1 MYPEH
6 VSEQQSREV
15 YPAMR
20 AFAPAW
26 SHVDAATEAR
36 RSLARCWKEL
46 CDRDP
51 FDSNVVP
58 LSESRGRL
66 DVLVD
71 WPPDLARQADDV
83 AALFAAS
90 IKAVFD
96 DALLAAAT
104 ATTGA
109 IETPDPDDYRM
120 PLCVER
126 EECLGRLDKGKLVGL
141 RPDQVQTVWSLQ
153 PFVLANRRDHPT
165 MRRIGRAMAHLAG
178 LLAPQPHARSRVA
191 VWAHSSEPRFES
203 IDPGGEVA
211 GVPLG
216 DGLLERRLPVA
227 EFTCAGVR
235 PDRVR
240 TNPMIAFD
248 LIFNAPPYPSDPDDN
263 LMTRSAL
270 LLATAKEFIRGME
283 RSVDVSR
290 VAGRSSFGSLV
301 PVLDGA
307 PWGEVDLSSTENGAE
322 IDEVLRNS
330 DLGIGTYYDPEGN
343 VTILLRAAD
352 RTFGRPIP
360 SPLALD
366 PATEVGA
373 AAEEASREAAS
384 LWGLPDFVLSPKVLK
399 KSEALREIGDC
410 TVVVG
415 SRALAVQV
423 KHRTP
428 QGTDDHEVEVRRIQ
442 KRVRKAAAQ
451 AAGSIRSLAGSQVDL
466 VNARGRAIPITG
478 SDLEW
483 CRVVVIDHPN
493 APDGIVV
500 RGEDNGS
507 LPLVVLLRRD
517 WDFLFDQLRST
528 SAVIDYLFRV
538 AGDESHDLGHEPARY
553 FELAKADDEAVEVDG
568 PAEWTKFLDVPTF
581 SHPILPTIP
590 ASNMDEAGATVYRLI
605 LEDIAETQF
614 EREEADRLKI
624 LSMLDMYPVCERA
637 ELGRLLLTHLDDV
650 AATTTGVKWQFRRTI
665 LDDGYLQ
672 LAFGACSSFSE
683 LHREAFGQW
692 AMLRHHEFSQLR
704 EPDDSHEH
712 RTVAVLLTPR
722 EDRVRLWDTTSF
734 TLFGD
739 LGHSEEEI
747 ARMRSLWNDRHAA

>member
-1 MYPEH
+1 M
-6 VSEQQSREV
+6 
-15 YPAMR
+15 
-20 AFAPAW
+20 
-26 SHVDAATEAR
+26 
-36 RSLARCWKEL
+36 
-46 CDRDP
+46 CDRDA
-51 FDSNVVP
+51 FSAAVFP
-58 LSESRGRL
+58 LGEDKGRL

-71 WPPDLARQADDV
+71 WPPYLARQADDA
-83 AALFAAS
+83 AALFATS
-90 IKAVFD
+90 IKAAFD
-96 DALLAAAT
+96 DALLAAAA
-104 ATTGA
+104 ATTGP

-120 PLCVER
+120 PLCEDK
-126 EECLGRLDKGKLVGL
+126 EEFRGQLDEGKLVGL

-153 PFVLANRRDHPT
+153 PFVLTNRHEHPT
-165 MRRIGRAMAHLAG
+165 MRQIGRALAHLAG
-178 LLAPQPHARSRVA
+178 LLLPRPNAGNRVV

-203 IDPGGEVA
+203 IDPGGKVVV
-211 GVPLG
+211 VPLG

-227 EFTCAGVR
+227 QFTCSGVR

-270 LLATAKEFIRGME
+270 LLATAKEFVRGME

-290 VAGRSSFGSLV
+290 AAERPSFGSLV
-301 PVLDGA
+301 PTLDGA

-322 IDEVLRNS
+322 IDKGLRDS
-330 DLGIGTYYDPEGN
+330 DLGIATYYDAGGN
-343 VTILLRAAD
+343 VTILLRVGD

-360 SPLALD
+360 SALALD
-366 PATEVGA
+366 PATDVGA
-373 AAEEASREAAS
+373 AAEEASQEAAS
-384 LWGLPDFVLSPKVLK
+384 LWGLPDFVLTPKLLK
-399 KSEALREIGDC
+399 KSEARREIGDC

-428 QGTDDHEVEVRRIQ
+428 QETDDPDVEVRRIQ
-442 KRVRKAAAQ
+442 KRIRKAAAQ
-451 AAGSIRSLAGSQVDL
+451 AAGSIRSLVGSHIEL
-466 VNARGRAIPITG
+466 VNARGRTIPVTG
-478 SDLEW
+478 SALEW
-483 CRVVVIDHPN
+483 CRVVLIDHPN
-493 APDGIVV
+493 APGGIVV
-500 RGEDNGS
+500 RGEDHGS

-528 SAVIDYLFRV
+528 SAVVDYLFRV

-553 FELAKADDEAVEVDG
+553 FELAKADDEAVEANG
-568 PAEWTKFLDVPTF
+568 PAEWTKLLDSPTF

-614 EREEADRLKI
+614 ERDESDRLKV
-624 LSMLDMYPVCERA
+624 LSMLDRYPVRERA

-650 AATTTGVKWQFRRTI
+650 VATTTGVKWQFRRTV

-683 LHREAFGQW
+683 LHREAFRQW
-692 AMLRHHEFSQLR
+692 AMLRHHEFSQLQD
-704 EPDDSHEH
+704 PDDFHVH

-722 EDRVRLWDTTSF
+722 ADRVRLWDTTLF
-734 TLFGD
+734 ALFGD

-747 ARMRSLWNDRHAA
+747 RQMGTLWNDRHGA